1 MISNGRAGSIPA
13 PSTVLYLTFIM
24 NRISLDVAKEA
35 VALGILEVLHV
46 SPSDAPLDPA
56 YCFEKLPDSDLVA
69 VYPLPYQESLRQMLF
84 ATTGLFVAVTM
95 DHRYASGY
103 FYWELFN
110 HGSLLSYSGV
120 RFFDCY
126 DDALADGL
134 QEAFR
139 LLK

>member
-1 MISNGRAGSIPA
+1 
-13 PSTVLYLTFIM
+13 M

-35 VALGILEVLHV
+35 VALGILEVSKV
-46 SPSDAPLDPA
+46 SSSDVPSDSA

-84 ATTGLFVAVTM
+84 ASTGLFVAVTM
-95 DHRYASGY
+95 DRRNASGY
-103 FYWELFN
+103 FHWELFD
-110 HGSLLSYSGV
+110 HGGLLSYSGV

>member
-1 MISNGRAGSIPA
+1 MD
-13 PSTVLYLTFIM
+13 
-24 NRISLDVAKEA
+24 RISLDVAKEA

-69 VYPLPYQESLRQMLF
+69 VYPLLYQEDLRQMLF
-84 ATTGLFVAVTM
+84 MTTGLFVAVTM
-95 DHRYASGY
+95 DRRSASGY
-103 FYWELFN
+103 FHWDLFD
-110 HGSLLSYSGV
+110 HGALVSYSGV
-120 RFFDCY
+120 RYFEHY

>member
-1 MISNGRAGSIPA
+1 
-13 PSTVLYLTFIM
+13 M

-35 VALGILEVLHV
+35 VALGILEALKVPV
-46 SPSDAPLDPA
+46 SDAPIDPA
-56 YCFEKLPDSDLVA
+56 YCYEKLPDSDLVA
-69 VYPLPYQESLRQMLF
+69 VYPLPYQESLRHMVF
-84 ATTGLFVAVTM
+84 VATGLFVAVAM
-95 DHRYASGY
+95 DRRCASGY

-126 DDALADGL
+126 DAALADGL
-134 QEAFR
+134 HEAFR

>member
-1 MISNGRAGSIPA
+1 
-13 PSTVLYLTFIM
+13 M

-35 VALGILEVLHV
+35 VALGILEALKVPV
-46 SPSDAPLDPA
+46 SDAPLDPA
-56 YCFEKLPDSDLVA
+56 YCSEKLPASDLVA
-69 VYPLPYQESLRQMLF
+69 VYPLPYQEDLRQMLF
-84 ATTGLFVAVTM
+84 MTTGLFVAVTM
-95 DHRYASGY
+95 DRRSASGY
-103 FYWELFN
+103 FHWELFN

-134 QEAFR
+134 HEAFR